1 MRYYDI
7 NKNDVSERT
16 KDTPVILNVS
26 TNTKGGE
33 MLFKEFAKKPDTHFE
48 ILIGS
53 KIRTFYVGET
63 DKDFLTLVEITNT
76 DKGEQ
81 EE

>member
-16 KDTPVILNVS
+16 KDTPVKLNVS
-26 TNTKGGE
+26 TNTKGGRL
-33 MLFKEFAKKPDTHFE
+33 LFNEFAKKPDTYFE
-48 ILIGS
+48 ILIGN
-53 KIRTFYVGET
+53 KIRTFYAAECGIG
-63 DKDFLTLVEITNT
+63 FLTLIEIIDT